1 MLNLP
6 NAITLTRIA
15 LVVVFTAAVSV
26 ADRYSW
32 GYLAAL
38 VTFILAACTDWLDG
52 YLARRLNQVTT
63 FGKLI
68 DPLADKIAV
77 SAAFIYLTGE
87 GLCPAWIT
95 ILIISR
101 EFLVTG
107 LRQIAQDHGVI
118 IPAGTS
124 GKWKTAF
131 QLAFCIACLL
141 ALTWTHTPEYL
152 PSITD
157 RLAAL
162 CLWHGS
168 GASNLLYQVTLWGSV
183 ILTVYS
189 GAVYCAAP
197 ANSCSVENCLF
208 PHPSGDRGNIVH
220 SPGHFIYR
228 EHDFIPP
235 GSCMKECMRN
245 LPLSPFLHML
255 KPWNVQAVHPLF
267 RKMNASTALKSP
279 YLSLTLR
286 SAKTFKGSSCL
297 PEGLALI

>member
-1 MLNLP
+1 MRPAARIFVFPSLFSVRRFPEISFLNPAKKLATGRHLSPNKPRMLNLP

-26 ADRYSW
+26 ADQYSW

-152 PSITD
+152 PSIAD

-162 CLWHGS
+162 C
-168 GASNLLYQVTLWGSV
+168 LYQVTLWGSV

-189 GAVYCAAP
+189 GAVYCAGA
-197 ANSCSVENCLF
+197 
-208 PHPSGDRGNIVH
+208 R
-220 SPGHFIYR
+220 
-228 EHDFIPP
+228 
-235 GSCMKECMRN
+235 K
-245 LPLSPFLHML
+245 FL
-255 KPWNVQAVHPLF
+255 K
-267 RKMNASTALKSP
+267 
-279 YLSLTLR
+279 
-286 SAKTFKGSSCL
+286 
-297 PEGLALI
+297 

>member
-68 DPLADKIAV
+68 DPLADKIAA

-131 QLAFCIACLL
+131 QLAFGPAL
-141 ALTWTHTPEYL
+141 AVARFRRFQLAV
-152 PSITD
+152 PSYTMGFRHPD
-157 RLAAL
+157 RLFRSRLLRGRPQIPAAL
-162 CLWHGS
+162 KIAFS
-168 GASNLLYQVTLWGSV
+168 P
-183 ILTVYS
+183 IR
-189 GAVYCAAP
+189 P
-197 ANSCSVENCLF
+197 
-208 PHPSGDRGNIVH
+208 GDRGNIVH

-255 KPWNVQAVHPLF
+255 KP
-267 RKMNASTALKSP
+267 
-279 YLSLTLR
+279 
-286 SAKTFKGSSCL
+286 
-297 PEGLALI
+297 

>member
-26 ADRYSW
+26 ADQYSW

-131 QLAFCIACLL
+131 QMAFCIACAGIPALHRGPAGRALPVARFRRIQL
-141 ALTWTHTPEYL
+141 AVPGYAVGLRHP
-152 PSITD
+152 D
-157 RLAAL
+157 RLFR
-162 CLWHGS
+162 S
-168 GASNLLYQVTLWGSV
+168 GLLRGRPQIPATLNVVFSPSV
-183 ILTVYS
+183 RRVKQHFSFS
-189 GAVYCAAP
+189 GI
-197 ANSCSVENCLF
+197 F
-208 PHPSGDRGNIVH
+208 RI
-220 SPGHFIYR
+220 PG
-228 EHDFIPP
+228 
-235 GSCMKECMRN
+235 
-245 LPLSPFLHML
+245 
-255 KPWNVQAVHPLF
+255 A
-267 RKMNASTALKSP
+267 
-279 YLSLTLR
+279 
-286 SAKTFKGSSCL
+286 
-297 PEGLALI
+297 

>member
-63 FGKLI
+63 FG
-68 DPLADKIAV
+68 
-77 SAAFIYLTGE
+77 
-87 GLCPAWIT
+87 PAWIT

-162 CLWHGS
+162 CLWNGS

-189 GAVYCAAP
+189 GAVYCAGA
-197 ANSCSVENCLF
+197 
-208 PHPSGDRGNIVH
+208 R
-220 SPGHFIYR
+220 
-228 EHDFIPP
+228 
-235 GSCMKECMRN
+235 K
-245 LPLSPFLHML
+245 FL
-255 KPWNVQAVHPLF
+255 Q
-267 RKMNASTALKSP
+267 R
-279 YLSLTLR
+279 
-286 SAKTFKGSSCL
+286 
-297 PEGLALI
+297 